1 MGNFYKKISAT
12 EIYFFDDAY
21 FFDSSVFIGLY
32 LSFLK
37 LYFSFWSVPSY
48 KIQILI
54 AVPFGPYLPFC
65 KFVPHTQGLDS
76 NCCLLWTIRQALFEL
91 LLFTPFQT
99 IFSVSYL
106 YMCFICSFNIASRV
120 RLPSHVHRHVLN
132 CHFLYPLDCT
142 SYVEC
147 SSSFVI

>member
-1 MGNFYKKISAT
+1 MTPISSTRPCSLDYTSLFLNFT
-12 EIYFFDDAY
+12 
-21 FFDSSVFIGLY
+21 
-32 LSFLK
+32 
-37 LYFSFWSVPSY
+37 FWSVSLL

-65 KFVPHTQGLDS
+65 KFVSHTQGLDS
-76 NCCLLWTIRQALFEL
+76 NCCLLWTVPLFLQIRPALFEL
-91 LLFTPFQT
+91 LLFTSFQT

-132 CHFLYPLDCT
+132 CHFLYPSDCT
-142 SYVEC
+142 SCVEC